1 MFLEYYSF
9 SFIHSAILC
18 SLVLVQEFSVVDAVW
33 VTSYIIQKN
42 DWNSTYVANFA

>member
-18 SLVLVQEFSVVDAVW
+18 RLVLIQEISVEDGVW
-33 VTSYIIQKN
+33 MTSYIIQKQ
-42 DWNSTYVANFA
+42 